1 MVGKKHVSA
10 DYPVRRSADLQS
22 AVKKCPNL
30 FGHCGFAIRNIQFV
44 LFEVL
49 LGDYKSPGFNRSNL
63 FFTADF
69 KSAGTPSG
77 RLSIDA
83 WRGTFFR

>member
-1 MVGKKHVSA
+1 MFTYMLTIISA

-44 LFEVL
+44 VL
-49 LGDYKSPGFNRSNL
+49 LGVFVGDYKSPGL
-63 FFTADF
+63 I
-69 KSAGTPSG
+69 G
-77 RLSIDA
+77 R
-83 WRGTFFR
+83 TFFYGGFQIRRNA

>member
-1 MVGKKHVSA
+1 MFTYMLTIISA

-44 LFEVL
+44 VL
-49 LGDYKSPGFNRSNL
+49 LGVFVGDYKSPG
-63 FFTADF
+63 
-69 KSAGTPSG
+69 TPDG

-83 WRGTFFR
+83 WRETFF